1 MLEQIERLESQ
12 YVFDKFDRVTA
23 YEIGTMLA
31 NKAIAQQ
38 LPITIEIYLNDMT
51 VYRYSHTGSNSINM
65 NWSIRKRNS
74 VLMFGHSTMWLNEKL
89 KGEYPLLE
97 ARYGLNSE
105 DYTLLEGSFPIL
117 THSGVIGAISV
128 SGLKPQEDHQIIV
141 DTLTEFLAK

>member
-1 MLEQIERLESQ
+1 MLDQIERLEKQ
-12 YVFDKFDRVTA
+12 FVFDTFDRVTA
-23 YEIGTMLA
+23 YDIGTRLA
-31 NKAIAQQ
+31 NKAISQQ
-38 LPITIEIYLNDMT
+38 LPITIEVYLNDMT
-51 VYRYSHTGSNSINM
+51 VYRYSHTGSNPINM

-97 ARYGLNSE
+97 ARYGLSSE

-128 SGLKPQEDHQIIV
+128 SGLKPQEDHQIII

>member
-1 MLEQIERLESQ
+1 MLEQIERLEKQ
-12 YVFDKFDRVTA
+12 FVFDTFDRVTA
-23 YEIGTMLA
+23 YDIGTRIA

-38 LPITIEIYLNDMT
+38 LPITIEVYLNDMT
-51 VYRYSHTGSNSINM
+51 VYRYSHTGSNPINM

-141 DTLTEFLAK
+141 DTLTEYLAK

>member
-1 MLEQIERLESQ
+1 MLEQIERLEKQ
-12 YVFDKFDRVTA
+12 FVFDTFDRVTA
-23 YEIGTMLA
+23 YDIGTRIA
-31 NKAIAQQ
+31 NKAIMQQ

-51 VYRYSHTGSNSINM
+51 VYRYSHTGSNPINM

-141 DTLTEFLAK
+141 DTLTEYLAK

>member
-1 MLEQIERLESQ
+1 MLEQIERLEKQ
-12 YVFDKFDRVTA
+12 FVFDTFDRVTA
-23 YEIGTMLA
+23 YDIGTKIA

-38 LPITIEIYLNDMT
+38 LPITIEVYLNDMT
-51 VYRYSHTGSNSINM
+51 VYRYSHTGSNPINM

-141 DTLTEFLAK
+141 DTLTEYLAK

>member
-23 YEIGTMLA
+23 YDIGTRIA

-51 VYRYSHTGSNSINM
+51 VYRYSHTGSNPINM

-97 ARYGLNSE
+97 ARYGLSSE

-128 SGLKPQEDHQIIV
+128 SGLKPQEDHQIII
-141 DTLTEFLAK
+141 DTLTEYLAK

>member
-1 MLEQIERLESQ
+1 MLEQIEQLEKQ
-12 YVFDKFDRVTA
+12 FVFDTFDRVTA
-23 YEIGTMLA
+23 YDIGTKIA

-38 LPITIEIYLNDMT
+38 LPITIEVYLNDMT
-51 VYRYSHTGSNSINM
+51 VYRYSHTGSNPINM

-141 DTLTEFLAK
+141 DTLTEYLAK

>member
-1 MLEQIERLESQ
+1 MQEQIERLESQ

-51 VYRYSHTGSNSINM
+51 VYRYSHTGSNPINI

>member
-1 MLEQIERLESQ
+1 MLEQIENLEKQ
-12 YVFDKFDRVTA
+12 YVFDKFDRTTA
-23 YEIGTMLA
+23 YAIGTMMA
-31 NKAIAQQ
+31 NKAINQN
-38 LPITIEIYLNDMT
+38 LPITIEVYLNDMV
-51 VYRYSHTGSNSINM
+51 VYRYSHTGSQPINM

-89 KGEYPLLE
+89 KGDYALLS

-117 THSGVIGAISV
+117 TQSGVIGAISV

-141 DTLTEFLAK
+141 DTLNEFLAK

>member
-51 VYRYSHTGSNSINM
+51 VYRYSHTGSNPINM

-97 ARYGLNSE
+97 ARYGLSSE

>member
-51 VYRYSHTGSNSINM
+51 VYRYSHTGSNPINM